1 MEIIKTNVLETK
13 IINNQLFYI
22 LEGTEEYGPEPVVQ
36 LVSIAKQ
43 LGYEDAR
50 KQTQRILKRNKAL
63 LKDNVFLTDLKIISR
78 DNLVPSH
85 KSSLKDYEIDVS
97 TQFGYSHNSKKT
109 KAQARKTQKTWVA
122 DEVGC
127 LLFMTCCKTPI
138 AILER
143 KLMADRFVKMRKIL
157 LRLAI
162 KQRNQAWIE
171 YRQSGKTV
179 RIDETDHIQEH
190 IKDAEAQGS
199 KNANRYYYHYSIL
212 VKKALNIENL
222 TRDEMSEQQLIW
234 VAKLEKEITFLLAKY
249 KMRNLE
255 YKEIYKK
262 IKKNVHE
269 SAAYYLA
276 AQPMECLCQK

>member
-13 IINNQLFYI
+13 IINNQLFYV
-22 LEGTEEYGPEPVVQ
+22 LEGTDEYGPETVIQ
-36 LVSIAKQ
+36 LVDLAKR
-43 LGYEDAR
+43 LGYGDAR
-50 KQTQRILKRNKAL
+50 KQTQRVLKRNKDL
-63 LKDNVFLTDLKIISR
+63 LKDNILLIDLEIMCR
-78 DNLVPSH
+78 DKNVPSH
-85 KSSLKDYEIDVS
+85 KS
-97 TQFGYSHNSKKT
+97 KKI
-109 KAQARKTQKTWVA
+109 KNQVRKTQKTWVA

-127 LLFMTCCKTPI
+127 LLFMTCCKTSI
-138 AILER
+138 AIKER
-143 KLMADRFVKMRKIL
+143 KLMAVKFVKMRKYL
-157 LRLAI
+157 LRQAI

-190 IKDAEAQGS
+190 IKDAEEQGS

-234 VAKLEKEITFLLAKY
+234 VAKLEKEITFLLSKY
-249 KMRNLE
+249 KMRNLG

-269 SAAYYLA
+269 SAVYYLA
-276 AQPMECLCQK
+276 AQPMECLC